1 MLEEV
6 PLSCS
11 STNQPVIFLL
21 EDVTLSF
28 TSSSMMF
35 TEELIQE
42 QLIELR
48 HTNLLR
54 LIFSFACNCDIYI
67 SYIVALESDTT

>member
-1 MLEEV
+1 
-6 PLSCS
+6 
-11 STNQPVIFLL
+11 
-21 EDVTLSF
+21 
-28 TSSSMMF
+28 MMS

-54 LIFSFACNCDIYI
+54 LIFSFVCNCDIYI